1 MNSAGRYLEFRE
13 AQAVGSIVDLDAD
26 QASAIA
32 GTGLLIVEPRGE
44 QRWMLCPKGNLVGAV
59 RVGDQEVMVRPKAPF
74 SSVLFMLAY
83 ARDPGIAP
91 EEFEGSTDSD
101 LWPLLAATLERL
113 AGRALAGECC
123 RAMWSATTT

>member
-44 QRWMLCPKGNLVGAV
+44 QRWMLCPK
-59 RVGDQEVMVRPKAPF
+59 
-74 SSVLFMLAY
+74 
-83 ARDPGIAP
+83 
-91 EEFEGSTDSD
+91 
-101 LWPLLAATLERL
+101 AT
-113 AGRALAGECC
+113 
-123 RAMWSATTT
+123 WWVPSAWATRR